1 MKNRN
6 SFISLLSALAALV
19 ITGCTERPHGAP
31 RQPVLVVSDTADSRP
46 PLPLLAPGAAG
57 SPAFRRV
64 PGMDCLV
71 NEHGIRR
78 KVIVSQRNVRARA
91 TPGGPETG
99 PELLYFRPYYVF
111 AVRPETCMIE
121 YVHVGLT
128 PRRDSILGWIPAS
141 AATFWDH
148 RIAVR
153 YRRDANRRL
162 PPLTIYRDKSAV
174 VELALTGNTTA
185 DPLARAAYAGADT
198 PVYMPWPVVD
208 VDRIEVNGGIVEILQ
223 LAFLAEHRVGG
234 SLTEAWQ
241 PDAEQYS
248 VEEFHRITKNVRTLD
263 VIFVMDTTR
272 STDPHIEAMK
282 QTVIN
287 LSEGLGALE
296 FRPDLAL
303 GLTQFRDY
311 VPGLMFRVNG
321 RDSVTA
327 SIPLQADLPA
337 FTRAVRPIR
346 AATVCSRDWPEAVY
360 DGVWDALTQPSWRGD
375 KLSTR
380 ILILIGD
387 NSANPPGSPGNPRGI
402 TPDQITARA
411 RAEGVTIFSVAVEG
425 GGDARERKLHRAQFE
440 TLARGTGGQC
450 FSLEASVADRLVVTI
465 EAILKTETATVGTR
479 AMVVEALRE
488 GKSNE
493 QIMAER
499 SMDIRQFTEI
509 MEFLDRGGL
518 DGDRLRGVPTF
529 ATGWAL
535 GEFRGVPLINKE
547 IYCARSELDMLLA
560 ELNLLALHLSPE
572 FSQGLA
578 VAALG
583 GRIHPGSFF
592 ARREPGPM
600 DLHLM
605 KQGIPVTRGILSLT
619 RQQIE
624 HMPEEE
630 RARRRENLVRTY
642 IPRLLNARNS
652 DHFIYSD
659 DLEFGF
665 VDEDLLP

>member
-1 MKNRN
+1 MNNRN
-6 SFISLLSALAALV
+6 WFIAWLSALAALV
-19 ITGCTERPHGAP
+19 LTGCAESPPASQ
-31 RQPVLVVSDTADSRP
+31 RQPALVVPTAAELRP
-46 PLPLLAPGAAG
+46 PAPSPAPAAGG
-57 SPAFRRV
+57 SPAFQRV

-71 NEHGIRR
+71 NQHGIRR
-78 KVIVSQRNVRARA
+78 KVIVSQRNVRTRA
-91 TPGGPETG
+91 TPGGPEIG

-111 AVRPETCMIE
+111 AVRPETGPIE
-121 YVHVGLT
+121 DVRVGLT

-153 YRRDANRRL
+153 YRRETSRRL

-174 VELALTGNTTA
+174 VELATTGNTSA
-185 DPLARAAYAGADT
+185 DPLARAAYTGTDT
-198 PVYMPWPVVD
+198 PAYMPWPVVD
-208 VDRIEVNGGIVEILQ
+208 VDRVEVSGGIVEILQ

-234 SLTEAWQ
+234 SLTEAGP
-241 PDAEQYS
+241 PDTEQYS
-248 VEEFHRITKNVRTLD
+248 VEEFHRITKDVRTLD
-263 VIFVMDTTR
+263 VVFVMDTTR

-287 LSEGLGALE
+287 LSQRLGALE

-311 VPGLMFRVNG
+311 VPGLMFKVNG

-327 SIPLQADLPA
+327 SLPLQPDLAA
-337 FTRAVRPIR
+337 FIRAVRPIQ

-360 DGVWDALTQPSWRGD
+360 DGVWDALTQTAWRGD
-375 KLSTR
+375 RLSAR

-387 NSANPPGSPGNPRGI
+387 NSANPPGSRGNPRNI
-402 TPDQITARA
+402 TPDQIMTRA
-411 RAEGVTIFSVAVEG
+411 RANGVTLFALAVEG
-425 GGDARERKLHRAQFE
+425 GGDANERKLHRDQFE

-450 FSLEASVADRLVVTI
+450 YSLDARVADRLVSTI

-499 SMDIRQFTEI
+499 SMDIRQFTEV
-509 MEFLDRGGL
+509 MEFLDRGGV
-518 DGDRLRGVPTF
+518 DGERLRGVPTF
-529 ATGWAL
+529 GTGWAL
-535 GEFRGVPLINKE
+535 GEFRGVPLIHKE
-547 IYCARSELDMLLA
+547 VYCARSELDMLLA
-560 ELNLLALHLSPE
+560 ELNLLALHLSPA

-578 VAALG
+578 AAALG

-592 ARREPGPM
+592 AQREPGPM

-605 KQGIPVTRGILSLT
+605 KQGIPVTKGILSLT

-630 RARRRENLVRTY
+630 RARRRENLVRTT

-652 DHFIYSD
+652 DRFVYSD

-665 VDEDLLP
+665 VDEELLP